1 MFRTILWFIYFGSY
15 LIALIP
21 SMMKVK
27 RLEESGKSA
36 EHDQFT
42 TQIAQNW
49 ARSLVKFAGVSVAV
63 SGEEKIPVEGS
74 VLFVSNHQGNFDI
87 PLLLGHIAKPKGFIA
102 KIELKKVPLL
112 RTWMTHLN
120 CVFMD
125 RSDIRQS
132 LKVMKQATDYLKA
145 GYSMVIFPEGTRS
158 KSNTL
163 GEFKAG
169 SLKVALKAGVPIV
182 PITISGSY
190 KIMEQNG
197 IIIKPAHVKI
207 TIHDPILTDGLSK
220 EEAIELPE
228 KIKGII
234 RLGV

>member
-21 SMMKVK
+21 SMFKVK
-27 RLEESGKSA
+27 HLKESGKIA
-36 EHDQFT
+36 EHDQIA
-42 TQIAQNW
+42 TQTAQKW
-49 ARSLVKFAGVSVAV
+49 ARSLIRFAGVSVTT
-63 SGEEKIPVEGS
+63 SGEEKIPVEGA

-87 PLLLGHIAKPKGFIA
+87 PLLLGYITKPKGFIA
-102 KIELKKVPLL
+102 KIELEKVPFI

-125 RSDIRQS
+125 RSDLRQS
-132 LKVMKQATDYLKA
+132 LKVMKQATDFLKA

-169 SLKVALKAGVPIV
+169 SLKIALKAGVPIV
-182 PITISGSY
+182 PITINGSY
-190 KIMEQNG
+190 KIMEQYG
-197 IIIKPAHVKI
+197 FMIKPGEVKV
-207 TIHDPILTDGLSK
+207 TIHDPISTIGLSK
-220 EEAIELPE
+220 EQAVELHE
-228 KIKGII
+228 KVKEIIKKD
-234 RLGV
+234 L

>member
-1 MFRTILWFIYFGSY
+1 MFRTILWFIYFGIY

-27 RLEESGKSA
+27 RLA
-36 EHDQFT
+36 ETGYITKHDRIT
-42 TQIAQNW
+42 THIAQNW
-49 ARSLVKFAGVSVAV
+49 ARSLVKFAGVSVTI
-63 SGEEKIPVEGS
+63 SGEEKIPAEGS
-74 VLFVSNHQGNFDI
+74 VLLVSNHQGNFDI
-87 PLLLGHIAKPKGFIA
+87 PLLLGFIAKPKGFIA
-102 KIELKKVPLL
+102 KIELNKVPFI

-132 LKVMKQATDYLKA
+132 LKVMKQATDHLKA

-158 KSNTL
+158 KGATL

-169 SLKVALKAGVPIV
+169 SLKIALKAGVPII

-197 IIIKPAHVKI
+197 FIIKPAEVKL
-207 TIHDPILTDGLSK
+207 TIHDPIPTVGLNKEQATELTEK
-220 EEAIELPE
+220 VKKIIEQDL
-228 KIKGII
+228 
-234 RLGV
+234 